1 MVKPQYNTYMK
12 AKNTHTMSTNTSST
26 NSTVKT
32 ARKRRVDRNHIIY
45 ELRVNGGNYI
55 GVTAK
60 TESTVLK
67 SVRARA
73 AKHYYRAKKE
83 NKNWSLCIALRELS
97 SKDEIEILVHEIVRG
112 KAEAHKREVQLRR
125 QINPTLNTDVRG
137 DALTA

>member
-1 MVKPQYNTYMK
+1 MVKPQYNTHMK
-12 AKNTHTMSTNTSST
+12 AKNTNTMSTNT
-26 NSTVKT
+26 TVKT

-137 DALTA
+137 DSLTA

>member
-12 AKNTHTMSTNTSST
+12 AKNTHTMST

-83 NKNWSLCIALRELS
+83 NKNWSLCIALRELT

-125 QINPTLNTDVRG
+125 QINPTLNTDIRG
-137 DALTA
+137 DSLTA

>member
-32 ARKRRVDRNHIIY
+32 ARKKRVDRNHIIY

-83 NKNWSLCIALRELS
+83 NKNWSLCIALRELT

-125 QINPTLNTDVRG
+125 QINPTLNTDIRG

>member
-12 AKNTHTMSTNTSST
+12 AKNTNTMSTNT
-26 NSTVKT
+26 TVKT

-137 DALTA
+137 DSLTA

>member
-32 ARKRRVDRNHIIY
+32 ARKKRVDRNHIIY

-137 DALTA
+137 DSLTA

>member
-1 MVKPQYNTYMK
+1 MK

-137 DALTA
+137 DSLTA